1 MSTDTANRPHLILA
15 LAARALAVLALAG
28 FATAAQAG
36 PNLVTNGTFDN
47 FNSALNTG
55 ACANGGS
62 ATAANMAQLTN
73 CDLPGWQSSG
83 TAPNNNY
90 SFVLGAPYTQGT
102 NFTTTSGGV
111 LSLYGPAEASGSKIP
126 ASPAGSNFLAVDG
139 AYQSAY
145 TYQQVP
151 TVLGTL
157 YTVTFW
163 MSAGQQTGFS
173 CVGDPTGHNTCTN
186 TWQVGLGTSVGTGA
200 SVTPTPITL
209 LSTAPGTGQGWV
221 GAGGTNWVEEEVTL
235 MANAANDLLWFFAV
249 GTPGSTQPPF
259 SLLDGVTMS
268 QTVPEPPAYGM
279 LMVGLLGLLGARR
292 AWRMR
297 R

>member
-15 LAARALAVLALAG
+15 LAALVMAG

-36 PNLVTNGTFDN
+36 PNLVTNGTFDG

-62 ATAANMAQLTN
+62 ATAANMTQLTN

-102 NFTTTSGGV
+102 TFTTTSGGQ
-111 LSLYGPAEASGSKIP
+111 LSFWGQGETTGSKIP
-126 ASPAGSNFLAVDG
+126 ASPAGSNFLAADG
-139 AYQSAY
+139 AYQTSY
-145 TYQQVP
+145 TYQTVP

-163 MSAGQQTGFS
+163 MSAGQQNTFTCIAG
-173 CVGDPTGHNTCTN
+173 GGTCTD
-186 TWQVGLGTSVGTGA
+186 TWQVGLGTTVGTGA
-200 SVTPTPITL
+200 SVTPTAI
-209 LSTAPGTGQGWV
+209 SMVTGQGWV
-221 GAGGTNWVEEEVTL
+221 GAGGTGSNTNTNWVQEEVTL

-249 GTPGSTQPPF
+249 GTPGSAQPPF